1 MKDISRTR
9 KEEPR
14 YRMVTQMQNKKI
26 IAYLIVSFMIF
37 GAFPMVTCV
46 VSADTGSRLDDGDG
60 TFATANVITSN
71 DYTTHDT
78 LKGDTDTYEFFKI
91 QLNNSGTSPGNAE
104 KIIVNATSDGTQGQ
118 SIRLNIYDPTQY
130 WIMSDLS
137 LGKTS
142 YLQLLAPCSGWFY
155 VSVEGQGTVFP
166 YGIRIQKT
174 TVPWTGDLHNEPA
187 TATVVSS
194 FPYTVTGSFANQSDP
209 QDFYKVHLEK
219 VAGDHTDL
227 LMAKLTPPTGG
238 PLVVP
243 EVYYA
248 SNNTGV
254 PNWFN
259 QQGAS
264 WITAPM
270 GNIFTFAPPVTAD
283 YLIRVWGYQG
293 TGNYDLKMNKVRST
307 VDTNTDMAS
316 AVSIL
321 GPAKKHADS
330 VMGEVAYGMDTFD
343 YFKFTGKSG
352 MHINAT
358 LYSATYDANMMLPV
372 LYLHIMNETIEY
384 AEADMIVLRQTAD
397 PHAVIEGILP
407 QNDTYYIFV
416 ESQGGAGQYVL
427 NITANTP
434 PQIIAPLK
442 DEMFIWENGTNS
454 SLTLSTVFADFD
466 GDPMTYTS
474 DTNTHMDVTINPTT
488 TVVTFAPKPSF
499 KGIACINLTATDSE
513 GDSGTYK
520 VCPNTHGINHAPY
533 IKKQFNQTYTD
544 GILIMKVNDVVAN
557 ITLADYFGDPD
568 VLDHHWYNFT
578 GYNENN
584 VWISVGK
591 ELPETPDHF
600 HTGLLT
606 ILGKGKEATEH
617 VTFYAKDNGYP
628 KLASPA
634 LNLTIMLITGEV
646 KMWNKN
652 GGEIKIN
659 EDNTT
664 TFPVKEYI
672 YFKPPAPKD
681 DTVAFTYEV
690 PTAMQVE
697 VSITAGIATFTPAKD
712 WCGSGVIKF
721 TGTGV
726 KNTKATNTTAVKLT
740 VVCINDPPVIT
751 DWTPKANLTVA
762 EGGTLQFKVVATDV
776 DTAVN
781 LIRYK
786 WIIDGAQMGSVV
798 NSLNYTPNFEMA
810 GIHNVTVFVN
820 DSQVQVSYKWANV
833 TVTNVNRPPSATTV
847 KINEPKANTTF
858 TKGKAVTF
866 QAGTASDPDKD
877 TMIYSWYDN
886 GVKIGETQTITYKF
900 TKKGAHEVKL
910 VVTDGKGGSTESL
923 VKVNVKDPKKTP
935 GFDGV
940 ALLLGVIVAVSIVA
954 ILGRRYNK

>member
-1 MKDISRTR
+1 MKIQKLMAT
-9 KEEPR
+9 
-14 YRMVTQMQNKKI
+14 
-26 IAYLIVSFMIF
+26 LIVCVMIA
-37 GAFPMVTCV
+37 GSLPMMVGV
-46 VSADTGSRLDDGDG
+46 VSADTGSRDNDND
-60 TFATANVITSN
+60 FAHATVITSN
-71 DYTTHDT
+71 DITVH
-78 LKGDTDTYEFFKI
+78 GDLTGNGDDLDFYKI

-104 KIIVNATSDGTQGQ
+104 KLEVNATSDGPNQV
-118 SIRLNIYDPTQY
+118 IKLNIYDPSEY
-130 WIMSDLS
+130 WIMTDLT

-142 YLQLLAPCSGWFY
+142 YLTLIAPTSGWFY
-155 VSVEGQGTVFP
+155 VAIEGQGTIFP
-166 YGIRIQKT
+166 YGLRFQKT
-174 TVPWTGDLHNEPA
+174 TVPWNGDLHNNPA
-187 TATVVSS
+187 TAVVVSS
-194 FPYTVTGSFANQSDP
+194 FPYTNTGSFANQSDP
-209 QDFYKVHLEK
+209 QDFYKIHLEK

-227 LMAKLTPPTGG
+227 MMVKLTPPTGG

-243 EVYYA
+243 EVYWA

-259 QQGAS
+259 QKGS
-264 WITAPM
+264 GFVSAPM
-270 GNIFTFAPPVTAD
+270 GNIFTFAPKITAD
-283 YLIRVWGYQG
+283 YLVRIWGYQG
-293 TGNYDLKMNKVRST
+293 TGNYDLKIKKVTST
-307 VDTNTDMAS
+307 VDTNTDKAS
-316 AVSIL
+316 AQSVL
-321 GPAKKHADS
+321 VGAKKHEDKGIMA
-330 VMGEVAYGMDTFD
+330 EVAYGMDSFD
-343 YFKFTGKSG
+343 YFKFTGKEG

-358 LYSATYDANMMLPV
+358 LYSVDYDPDMMLPV
-372 LYLHIMNETIEY
+372 LYLHLINDSDYEY
-384 AEADMIVLRQTAD
+384 AEAEMIVLRQTAD

-407 QNDTYYIFV
+407 HNDTYYIGI

-434 PQIIAPLK
+434 PQVIAPLK

-466 GDPMTYTS
+466 GDTMTYSS

-488 TVVTFAPKPSF
+488 SVVTFAPKPSF

-533 IKKQFNQTYTD
+533 IKKQFNQTFTD

-557 ITLADYFGDPD
+557 ITLANYFGDPD
-568 VLDHHWYNFT
+568 ALDHHWYNFT
-578 GYNENN
+578 GYDSDN
-584 VWISVGK
+584 VWISVG
-591 ELPETPDHF
+591 EETPVTPDHYQ
-600 HTGLLT
+600 TGLLT
-606 ILGKGKEATEH
+606 ILGKGHEATEH
-617 VTFYAKDNGYP
+617 VTFCAKDNGYP
-628 KLASPA
+628 KLASCA

-659 EDNTT
+659 EDNVT
-664 TFPVKEYI
+664 TFPVKDYI

-681 DTVAFTYEV
+681 DTIAYTFEAPANIEV
-690 PTAMQVE
+690 TMN
-697 VSITAGIATFTPAKD
+697 AGIATLTPAKD

-740 VVCINDPPVIT
+740 VACINDPPVIT
-751 DWTPKANLTVA
+751 DWTPKANLTLA
-762 EGGTLQFKVVATDV
+762 EGGTMQFKVVATDV

-786 WIIDGAQMGSVV
+786 WIVDGVQMSSVI
-798 NSLNYTPNFEMA
+798 SSFNYTPNYEMA

-833 TVTNVNRPPSATTV
+833 TVTNVNRVPTPGTV

-866 QAGTASDPDKD
+866 QAATATDPDKD
-877 TMIYSWYDN
+877 TPTYSWYDN
-886 GVKIGETQTITYKF
+886 GVKIGETQSITYKF

-910 VVTDGKGGSTESL
+910 VVTDGKGGSTESI
-923 VKVNVKDPKKTP
+923 VKVNVKEPAKKTP

-940 ALLLGVIVAVSIVA
+940 AMLLGVIVAACIVA